1 MQSKSLFSSKTVLF
15 ALTTLWFAIAP
26 VASDIAD
33 QERWPKPS
41 EWIQI
46 VSLVLGTI
54 GTIYGRYE
62 ATGSVYTPTWM
73 PGRNKPE
80 VNPLDENAPTL
91 PPS

>member
-1 MQSKSLFSSKTVLF
+1 MQQKSLFSSKTVLF
-15 ALTTLWFAIAP
+15 AIATLWFAIAP
-26 VASDIAD
+26 AISNIAD
-33 QERWPKPS
+33 QERWPRPS

-46 VSLVLGTI
+46 VSLVLSTL

-62 ATGSVYTPTWM
+62 AGSVYTPTWL

-80 VNPLDENAPTL
+80 GELPDSNDPTL